1 MLQMT
6 LDNTIQSTTS
16 MSNSNT
22 TTPENVGQP
31 PDDGGISIHADD
43 SPESVEESQVA
54 TMVPEYVSTPHSSS
68 ECKKAYVESGN
79 DKSMLYVLSIGQTG
93 LDHDDEPLFS
103 LEQEPWSRLPKNAL
117 RPPKNSD
124 LAKEVRRRAAIDN
137 NNTRPGPR
145 PSNWTRNQMIEWL
158 QENPVY
164 ASIDVQFLR
173 FEVLRLREIT
183 LQMQRERQQLVAV
196 EGAGVGG
203 YWRGCI
209 PYLRVIMTLTVDDVK
224 LLFLARG
231 NCLTRAQL
239 DARNSD
245 TR

>member
-1 MLQMT
+1 
-6 LDNTIQSTTS
+6 

-22 TTPENVGQP
+22 TTPENIGQP
-31 PDDGGISIHADD
+31 PDYGGISIHADD

-68 ECKKAYVESGN
+68 ECKKVYVESGN

-93 LDHDDEPLFS
+93 LDHDHDEPLSS

-117 RPPKNSD
+117 RPPKSSD
-124 LAKEVRRRAAIDN
+124 LGKEVRRRAAIDN

-145 PSNWTRNQMIEWL
+145 PSNWTCNQMIEWL

-164 ASIDVQFLR
+164 ASMDVQFLC
-173 FEVLRLREIT
+173 FEILCLREIA
-183 LQMQRERQQLVAV
+183 LQMQRERQQLVVV

-209 PYLRVIMTLTVDDVK
+209 PYLRVIMTLTLDNVK
-224 LLFLARG
+224 LLFLLGRG
-231 NCLTRAQL
+231 NGLTRAQL
-239 DARNSD
+239 DAHNSD